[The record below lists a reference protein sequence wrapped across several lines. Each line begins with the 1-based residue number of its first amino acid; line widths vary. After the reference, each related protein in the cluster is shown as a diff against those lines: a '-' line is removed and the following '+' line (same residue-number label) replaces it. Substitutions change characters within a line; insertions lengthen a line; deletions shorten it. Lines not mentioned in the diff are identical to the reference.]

1 MQAYRKVLV
10 SVESGSLQE
19 WLVYQKFKAPERRI
33 RACVK
38 KFDLYLMVMIFEV
51 VRSKIRGVGR
61 KQTIEV

>member
-19 WLVYQKFKAPERRI
+19 RLVYQKFKAPERRI

-38 KFDLYLMVMIFEV
+38 K
-51 VRSKIRGVGR
+51 IRPLPYGYDF
-61 KQTIEV
+61 